1 MNPVRFSGIFFGISF
16 SFISFSFISC
26 QRSPQYHQEEDYG
39 RNDFTSGLPVLKKGQ
54 SLTQKI
60 ESMGQPKKRVVVL
73 DFWNDTPVKQP
84 ALGAYAAN
92 ELSRGLFLTQ
102 RLIIPTDLKKELS
115 TEDFVQG
122 DQVKVAQLIREGRRM
137 GVAILVIGRITKIV
151 FRQRGDEI
159 GVFRQKQSLVAV
171 DVEAKLFDVQ
181 GGRELMATA
190 RSGEANTNAMVAVE
204 STPAENSAFRAELTQ
219 SAVREAVA
227 GVIPDVIRSIEKMT
241 WQGRIA
247 KLTGPKVYLN
257 AGKTSGLVAGDILR
271 VLTPGEDIY
280 DPVSGAY
287 LGRSQG
293 QLKGT
298 LEVKDFIGS
307 DGAMAQVHTGGNFRE
322 GDLVQL
328 Y

>member
-1 MNPVRFSGIFFGISF
+1 MKCSEVSIFFLILFFGL
-16 SFISFSFISC
+16 SC
-26 QRSPQYHQEEDYG
+26 QRSPQYHKDENYG
-39 RNDFTSGLPVLKKGQ
+39 RNDSVSGNSNLKGSQ

-73 DFWNDTPVKQP
+73 DFWNDTPIRQTS
-84 ALGAYAAN
+84 LGAYAAD
-92 ELSRGLFLTQ
+92 ELKRGLYLTQ
-102 RLIIPTDLKKELS
+102 RVLVPTDAKNNLG
-115 TEDFVQG
+115 TEEFIQG
-122 DQVKVAQLIREGRRM
+122 DNVKVAQLIREGRRM

-171 DVEAKLFDVQ
+171 DIEAKLFDVQ
-181 GGRELMATA
+181 GGREIMATS
-190 RSGEANTNAMVAVE
+190 RSGEANSNVVVAFESHQVE
-204 STPAENSAFRAELTQ
+204 SPSYRAELTKY
-219 SAVREAVA
+219 AVREAMA
-227 GVIPDVIRSIEKMT
+227 GFIPDVIRSIEKMT
-241 WQGRIA
+241 WQGRVV

-257 AGKTSGLVAGDILR
+257 AGRASGLIAGDILR
-271 VLTPGEDIY
+271 VLAPGEDIY
-280 DPVSGAY
+280 DPASGAY

-298 LEVKDFIGS
+298 LEVTDFIGT
-307 DGAMAQVHTGGNFRE
+307 DGAVTETHTGGNFRE